1 MVPPHA
7 PGQAEEIRSVSPPV
21 IYATMMS
28 AVNEGSA
35 AFPARPALQGEIFM
49 GDLFQPWHIIIVALL
64 AVLLFGGK
72 KLPELGKGLGE
83 GLRGFKDG
91 MRGITGED
99 EEEQKK
105 KDAEAKA
112 LADAKVAAEEK
123 AYQEAKL
130 AADAKATA
138 EARLAAEQR
147 QREQAVR

>member
-1 MVPPHA
+1 MPREDS
-7 PGQAEEIRSVSPPV
+7 GWNEIRSVSPST

-28 AVNEGSA
+28 AVDEGSA

-49 GDLFQPWHIIIVALL
+49 GDLFQPWHLVIVAGL

-83 GLRGFKDG
+83 GLRGFKEG
-91 MRGITGED
+91 MKGITGED
-99 EEEQKK
+99 EEEQKR

-130 AADAKATA
+130 AA

-147 QREQAVR
+147 QRDAVTR